1 MRTSLPVLVGVLL
14 LAGCTTVRYSTT
26 FHDVQVE
33 DGETPLA
40 IVEIENSGWELFKF
54 IPLASGNPE
63 KPNRLSCRWFS
74 NTVTLQN
81 NLNLLEQEMKNRVAT
96 RFTNLTSRN
105 SEESFL
111 FILLTRNAYHTSA
124 VLLKDENTPTPSST
138 AGKKEASK

>member
-1 MRTSLPVLVGVLL
+1 MRTNLPVLVCVLL

-26 FHDVQVE
+26 FHDVKVE
-33 DGETPLA
+33 DGETPLE

-54 IPLASGNPE
+54 IPLASGNPQ
-63 KPNRLSCRWFS
+63 KPNRLSCRWFR

-81 NLNLLEQEMKNRVAT
+81 NLDLLEQEMKARVAT
-96 RFTNLTSRN
+96 RFTNLISRN

-124 VLLKDENTPTPSST
+124 VLLKDANTPPPPST
-138 AGKKEASK
+138 IGKKDGEK

>member
-1 MRTSLPVLVGVLL
+1 MKTSLPAILSILL
-14 LAGCTTVRYSTT
+14 FAGCTTVRYSTT
-26 FHDVQVE
+26 FHDVKVE
-33 DGETPLA
+33 DGETPLE

-81 NLNLLEQEMKNRVAT
+81 NLNLLEQEMKTRVAT

-124 VLLKDENTPTPSST
+124 VLLKDENTPTPPST
-138 AGKKEASK
+138 VGKKEATK

>member
-1 MRTSLPVLVGVLL
+1 MRTNLPVLVCVLL

-26 FHDVQVE
+26 FHDVKVE
-33 DGETPLA
+33 DGETPLE

-54 IPLASGNPE
+54 IPLASGNPQ

-81 NLNLLEQEMKNRVAT
+81 NLNLLEQEMKTRVAT

-111 FILLTRNAYHTSA
+111 FVLLTRNAYHTSA
-124 VLLKDENTPTPSST
+124 VLLKDENTPTPPST
-138 AGKKEASK
+138 VGKKETSK

>member
-1 MRTSLPVLVGVLL
+1 MRTSLPALVCVLL

-26 FHDVQVE
+26 FHDVKVE
-33 DGETPLA
+33 DGETPLE

-124 VLLKDENTPTPSST
+124 VLLKDANTPPPPST
-138 AGKKEASK
+138 VGKKEASK

>member
-1 MRTSLPVLVGVLL
+1 MRTSLPVLVCGLL

-26 FHDVQVE
+26 FHDVKVE
-33 DGETPLA
+33 DGETPLE

-54 IPLASGNPE
+54 IPLASGNPQ

-81 NLNLLEQEMKNRVAT
+81 NLNLLEQEMKTRVAT

-111 FILLTRNAYHTSA
+111 FVLLTRNAYHTSA
-124 VLLKDENTPTPSST
+124 VLLKDANTPTPPST

>member
-1 MRTSLPVLVGVLL
+1 MRTSLPVLVGILL

-26 FHDVQVE
+26 FHDVKVE
-33 DGETPLA
+33 DGETPLE

-81 NLNLLEQEMKNRVAT
+81 NLNLLEQEMKTRVAT

-111 FILLTRNAYHTSA
+111 FVLLTRNAYHTSA
-124 VLLKDENTPTPSST
+124 VLLKDENTPTPPST
-138 AGKKEASK
+138 VGKKETSK

>member
-1 MRTSLPVLVGVLL
+1 MRTSLPALVCVLL

-26 FHDVQVE
+26 FHDVKVE
-33 DGETPLA
+33 DGETPLE

-124 VLLKDENTPTPSST
+124 VLLKDANTPPPPST

>member
-1 MRTSLPVLVGVLL
+1 MKTILPALVGALL

-26 FHDVQVE
+26 FHDVKVE
-33 DGETPLA
+33 DGETPLE

-54 IPLASGNPE
+54 IPLASGNPQ

-81 NLNLLEQEMKNRVAT
+81 NLNLLEQEMKTRVAT

-124 VLLKDENTPTPSST
+124 VLLKDANTPTPPST
-138 AGKKEASK
+138 VAKKESAK

>member
-1 MRTSLPVLVGVLL
+1 MRTNLPALVCVLL

-26 FHDVQVE
+26 FHDVKVE
-33 DGETPLA
+33 DGETPLE

-81 NLNLLEQEMKNRVAT
+81 NLNLLEQEMKTRVAT

-124 VLLKDENTPTPSST
+124 VLLKDANTPTPPST

>member
-1 MRTSLPVLVGVLL
+1 MKTILPALVGALL

-26 FHDVQVE
+26 FHDVKVE
-33 DGETPLA
+33 DGETPLE

-63 KPNRLSCRWFS
+63 KPNRLSCSWFS

-81 NLNLLEQEMKNRVAT
+81 NLNLLEQEMKTRVAT

-124 VLLKDENTPTPSST
+124 VLLKDANTPTPPST
-138 AGKKEASK
+138 VEKKESAK